1 MLPSGFFRTVQA
13 PWSTQTCSRSSAYA
27 QKLHRLNVPLL
38 LTNHKHL
45 IPYPSFF
52 FQRLEANVVG
62 FVRTELKRFQEM
74 LAPSHSDVL
83 ESRGADEDERRSS
96 EAVLKITL
104 DFLRRM
110 EQDELS
116 HLLQTSTFL
125 KMLRSPG
132 ALGPSG

>member
-1 MLPSGFFRTVQA
+1 
-13 PWSTQTCSRSSAYA
+13 
-27 QKLHRLNVPLL
+27 
-38 LTNHKHL
+38 
-45 IPYPSFF
+45 
-52 FQRLEANVVG
+52 
-62 FVRTELKRFQEM
+62 M
-74 LAPSHSDVL
+74 LAPSHSDVS
-83 ESRGADEDERRSS
+83 ESRDADEDERRSS

-132 ALGPSG
+132 ALMVGLELQVLQASHAASVFSQRLSLPCATAGSSLC

>member
-1 MLPSGFFRTVQA
+1 M
-13 PWSTQTCSRSSAYA
+13 
-27 QKLHRLNVPLL
+27 
-38 LTNHKHL
+38 
-45 IPYPSFF
+45 
-52 FQRLEANVVG
+52 
-62 FVRTELKRFQEM
+62 RTELKRFQEM

-83 ESRGADEDERRSS
+83 ESRDADEDERRSS

-116 HLLQTSTFL
+116 HLLQTSMFL